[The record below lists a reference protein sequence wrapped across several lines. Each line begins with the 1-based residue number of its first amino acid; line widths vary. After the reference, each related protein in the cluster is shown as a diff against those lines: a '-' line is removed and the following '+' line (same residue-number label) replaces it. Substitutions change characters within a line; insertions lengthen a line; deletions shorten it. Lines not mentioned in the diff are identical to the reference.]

1 MRAARVRNLTVAVLL
16 AALACAAVAGC
27 GQDKKTKPSR
37 FLKSEERL
45 AGMYEACRTIELSDP
60 AGPRPP
66 VLVSELYDYP
76 RVDVTTELIRSNGM
90 RLPGTWSGAAVSE
103 VLAGHGV
110 EGPFSEL
117 RMVAWD
123 DYVAKVS
130 YDVAMRPDT
139 ILAYEEE
146 GRPLPEEDGPMRLV
160 VGSEDGFYWIRMIV
174 RLEVVR

>member
-1 MRAARVRNLTVAVLL
+1 M
-16 AALACAAVAGC
+16 
-27 GQDKKTKPSR
+27 
-37 FLKSEERL
+37 
-45 AGMYEACRTIELSDP
+45 
-60 AGPRPP
+60 
-66 VLVSELYDYP
+66 
-76 RVDVTTELIRSNGM
+76 
-90 RLPGTWSGAAVSE
+90 
-103 VLAGHGV
+103 
-110 EGPFSEL
+110 
-117 RMVAWD
+117 AWD